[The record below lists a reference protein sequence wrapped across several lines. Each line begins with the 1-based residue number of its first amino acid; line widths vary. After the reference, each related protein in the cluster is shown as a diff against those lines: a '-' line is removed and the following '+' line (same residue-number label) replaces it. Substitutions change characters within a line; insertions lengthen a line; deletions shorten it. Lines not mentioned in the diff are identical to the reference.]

1 MSTALWDLK
10 DILNSQ
16 QNRSQNKL
24 VHKNAVSRVH
34 GVFMDQFIL
43 FSRFRLWAAEMLNS
57 THYRNT
63 VETDNMTFFSPS
75 KFDRSHRFSV
85 LSPSKA
91 RAVRLESFSFYD
103 ELELNYKS

>member
-1 MSTALWDLK
+1 MYERVRRILRYQKGKRNVIKRQKLSFLGLQVLSTALWDLK

-63 VETDNMTFFSPS
+63 VETDNMTFFSP
-75 KFDRSHRFSV
+75 
-85 LSPSKA
+85 
-91 RAVRLESFSFYD
+91 
-103 ELELNYKS
+103 

>member
-1 MSTALWDLK
+1 MYERVRRILRYQKGKRNVIKRQKLSFLGLQVLSTALWDLK

-34 GVFMDQFIL
+34 GVLMDQFIL

-63 VETDNMTFFSPS
+63 VETDNMTFFSP
-75 KFDRSHRFSV
+75 
-85 LSPSKA
+85 
-91 RAVRLESFSFYD
+91 
-103 ELELNYKS
+103 